1 MRNNIIICGGFTGN
15 WSSIRCPIHFIEI
28 LGENKLR
35 LPPLPKTYDYSCVF
49 VTKEYD
55 ILVVIN
61 VYIEN
66 VCYKFVNG
74 TWKFQSPPNDF
85 QHCDMKSFTM
95 QNGYYIIS
103 PREGNSTILSNS
115 QNEWKTGPQ
124 FDSSS
129 GDMAKFLAISKSEIV
144 VTGGT
149 KIPSRIFKI
158 NVVTQEVNEIGNL
171 KNGRWMHAS
180 VSYKGKLIVT
190 GGFNYY
196 NRNFSTGTSTEI
208 IDLESGISRLGGNL
222 NFDRRH
228 HGMGVISKNGK
239 PTLIVF
245 GGEYM
250 DEIGCPMSLD
260 SIEEWDDETETWR
273 ISDLKLDIG
282 RHSFDWCSLQ
292 EF

>member
-149 KIPSRIFKI
+149 KIPSTVGSCE
-158 NVVTQEVNEIGNL
+158 N
-171 KNGRWMHAS
+171 
-180 VSYKGKLIVT
+180 
-190 GGFNYY
+190 
-196 NRNFSTGTSTEI
+196 
-208 IDLESGISRLGGNL
+208 GIS
-222 NFDRRH
+222 
-228 HGMGVISKNGK
+228 
-239 PTLIVF
+239 
-245 GGEYM
+245 
-250 DEIGCPMSLD
+250 D
-260 SIEEWDDETETWR
+260 SIPILILGNHRFQNFWKGTHVKIESE
-273 ISDLKLDIG
+273 
-282 RHSFDWCSLQ
+282 
-292 EF
+292 